1 MNQWL
6 GAPPPPP
13 PPPPGDG
20 AGALEPVTVSVAVLL
35 VVEPAALLTTTAQT
49 SSPRCGSS
57 IWGAGSGSISR
68 IEGCSQIGGVN
79 AALRWCARGVGA
91 GGPVSRRR

>member
-35 VVEPAALLTTTAQT
+35 VVEPAALLTTTAYW
-49 SSPRCGSS
+49 P
-57 IWGAGSGSISR
+57 
-68 IEGCSQIGGVN
+68 
-79 AALRWCARGVGA
+79 ALPTWALAIV
-91 GGPVSRRR
+91 